1 MGIEELPYKIGSA
14 VLGWAGNAATL
25 LDAFIALNPTTYV
38 NGSTEDFIEFTMTYD
53 CIDQYT
59 YVWSTFYND
68 WSLGLFTQ
76 SITLKAANVRQYYY
90 DPNERRGEEET
101 SSLLGNGLNE
111 DYKSEYFDDPYETAI
126 AFRNTGAYDW
136 VTASVDDL
144 VLSFVN

>member
-1 MGIEELPYKIGSA
+1 
-14 VLGWAGNAATL
+14 
-25 LDAFIALNPTTYV
+25 
-38 NGSTEDFIEFTMTYD
+38 MTYD

-90 DPNERRGEEET
+90 DPNERRGGEET